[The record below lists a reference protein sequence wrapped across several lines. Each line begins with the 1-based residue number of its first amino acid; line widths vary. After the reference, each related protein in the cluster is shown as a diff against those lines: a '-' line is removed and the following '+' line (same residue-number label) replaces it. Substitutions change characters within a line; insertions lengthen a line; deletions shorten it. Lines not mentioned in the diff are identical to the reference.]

1 MSNTLSKFKN
11 DLSCENVKINKKTNK
26 TTNKI
31 KDCEKSITVK
41 KTENEK
47 NIEKILSSPFSINKI
62 KEEVKQYI
70 LQISR

>member
-11 DLSCENVKINKKTNK
+11 DFSYENKKIKKQINKNK
-26 TTNKI
+26 S
-31 KDCEKSITVK
+31 KDCEKSITIK
-41 KTENEK
+41 KTEDEK

-62 KEEVKQYI
+62 KDEVKQYI

>member
-11 DLSCENVKINKKTNK
+11 DASYENVKIKKQENKTNS
-26 TTNKI
+26 
-31 KDCEKSITVK
+31 KDHEKSITIK

>member
-26 TTNKI
+26 TKP